1 MGIILLLVEKS
12 GILYATEIVEVKIT
26 PNTLLMIQKCNIKH
40 EWSSPAPGKTF
51 TEQYELIKVQNWV
64 ILQHSNRW

>member
-40 EWSSPAPGKTF
+40 EWSSPAPEKTF
-51 TEQYELIKVQNWV
+51 TEQ
-64 ILQHSNRW
+64 